1 MMTNSYDES
10 ASPRQST
17 APDPDSGSAL
27 DRDPSTALG
36 ALASDTDLAA
46 SDTALAPAHAA
57 KAARRRAPRWVGP
70 SIAVLYFIVLTPLAY
85 TLELGVVTTLTAVL
99 LTMLVAHGWNLLGGY
114 GGYLNFGMAVFSG
127 TGAYT
132 AALLNSTQGWSMWA
146 TIVPAGIAAVV
157 VAIPIG
163 IATLRLRG
171 HYFAIFTLVLTFL
184 AQTIVFNSDFLGG
197 ASGIYTTVDADASPR
212 EVAASFYYA
221 LLVMVVGATV
231 IAYLV
236 EHSTFGHALRA
247 VREDEV
253 GAAVL
258 GVRTSA
264 VKMRAFLLGAALAGF
279 AGGVYAYLTGYIE
292 PNGSFD
298 LSFSLD
304 IVLVCVIGGLGTW
317 QGPIIGATIV
327 VLLEQWLRTTI
338 PDLSAIGLHIPPEAS
353 RVVLGALLLVFALF
367 IRRGVVG
374 LVRRRRGRVVGV

>member
-1 MMTNSYDES
+1 MTNAHDTSEKPGP
-10 ASPRQST
+10 AANGGST
-17 APDPDSGSAL
+17 DAGSG
-27 DRDPSTALG
+27 TA
-36 ALASDTDLAA
+36 ATTTE
-46 SDTALAPAHAA
+46 DTALAPARAATSHAA
-57 KAARRRAPRWVGP
+57 RAPRWLGP
-70 SIAVLYFIVLTPLAY
+70 AIAAAFFVALTPLAY
-85 TLELGVVTTLTAVL
+85 TLELGIVTTLTTVL

-132 AALLNSTQGWSMWA
+132 AALLNAKQGWSMWA
-146 TIVPAGIAAVV
+146 TILPAGLAAVL
-157 VAIPIG
+157 VAVPIG

-184 AQTIVFNSDFLGG
+184 AQTIVFNSSFLGG
-197 ASGIYTTVDADASPR
+197 ALGVYTTVDADATPR
-212 EVAASFYYA
+212 DIAATFYYA
-221 LLVMVVGATV
+221 LLAMVVIATV

-247 VREDEV
+247 IREDEV

-258 GVRTSA
+258 GVRTSD

-298 LSFSLD
+298 LAFSLD
-304 IVLVCVIGGLGTW
+304 IVLVCVIGGMGTW

-338 PDLSAIGLHIPPEAS
+338 PDLSVIGLNIPPEAS
-353 RVVLGALLLVFALF
+353 RVVLGVLLLVFALF

-374 LVRRRRGRVVGV
+374 LVRRRRGRVVSV